1 MFVSGS
7 SASVESVL
15 FRSVLHLGGSFVI
28 LRLGAMAETED
39 LPEEIIVNIFTWL
52 PVKSLIRFTSV
63 SKRLHSIILS
73 DPKFAQSQ
81 LKAARQQKTL
91 NRRLLVSTEVPQL
104 ESLQLDDTPSFGE
117 PSSVRKLSFP
127 FQPQPGGYVKL
138 LGSCNGLVFVA
149 VDNKLF
155 FIWNPSI
162 GFSKQLPDPGF
173 PLDDN
178 VLPYYGVA
186 YLSATDDYKVL
197 VASYCIPEEELEVE
211 MFSLRIHIWQRIES
225 PCRSDFRLFRGQ
237 GTLLNDAF
245 HWVNYPDNN
254 EEEEHEIVSFD
265 LKEEVFRRM
274 PLPNFDHDGKT
285 STSLGVCGGCL
296 CVPRY
301 PDGAF
306 DFIDFWVMRQ
316 YGFSGSWI
324 MLFSLK
330 FSDPPELPLYSRE
343 FLVVESCTVAANWT
357 GEGFELIKIDHKED
371 EKLGRY
377 IVKGLCMCMVEYEE
391 SLLWISGYHPV
402 EEKEQVKIL
411 ETHQKASGS

>member
-1 MFVSGS
+1 
-7 SASVESVL
+7 
-15 FRSVLHLGGSFVI
+15 
-28 LRLGAMAETED
+28 MAETED
-39 LPEEIIVNIFTWL
+39 LPEDIIVNIFSRL

-63 SKRLHSIILS
+63 SKRLRFIILS

-91 NRRLLVSTEVPQL
+91 SRRLLVSTDTSQL
-104 ESLQLDDTPSFGE
+104 ESLHLGDTPSFGE

-127 FQPQPGGYVKL
+127 FQPQLGGYVKL
-138 LGSCNGLVFVA
+138 LGSCNGLVFLA

-162 GFSKQLPDPGF
+162 GFLKQLPDPGF

-197 VASYCIPEEELEVE
+197 VASFGFGGAKLEVE
-211 MFSLRIHIWQRIES
+211 MFSLRTHIWQRIES
-225 PCRSDFRLFRGQ
+225 PCRSDDVLLFHCQ

-245 HWVNYPDNN
+245 HWVNYHDYN

-265 LKEEVFRRM
+265 LEDEVFRRM
-274 PLPNFDHDGKT
+274 PLPNFDHDAKT
-285 STSLGVCGGCL
+285 FSKLGVCGGCL
-296 CVPRY
+296 CVSRY
-301 PDGAF
+301 PYGVWYS
-306 DFIDFWVMRQ
+306 IDFWVMRE
-316 YGFSGSWI
+316 YGVSGSWI

-330 FSDPPELPLYSRE
+330 LSDPPHLPRFSRQL
-343 FLVVESCTVAANWT
+343 LVVESSTVSARWT
-357 GEGFELIKIDHKED
+357 AEGFELIRIYHKED
-371 EKLGRY
+371 NQLGRY
-377 IVKGLCMCMVEYEE
+377 MLKGHRISMIEYEE

-402 EEKEQVKIL
+402 EEKEQVQIL